1 MPSPAETHR
10 EKQINPTKFRVL
22 VVDDQESVRTA
33 IANVLLSRG
42 YDAVSAASGA
52 EALKRLKTEYFDV
65 MICDVRMPE
74 MSGLELLSEALLL
87 DQDLPVLMLTG
98 VAELATARDALARG
112 AMDYLKKPIE
122 MDELDAAVRAAAN
135 HRRDIAHRTPTDTMR
150 AVEHESVEMRGG
162 PLDGRGVPL
171 EESRYRLWVVMQP
184 DGEHVWA
191 AVDMPAGLPAG
202 SVLTGFYSYS
212 RAEKAMLWE
221 PRTK

>member
-1 MPSPAETHR
+1 MPFPDETSR
-10 EKQINPTKFRVL
+10 ENVAIPTKFRVL
-22 VVDDQESVRTA
+22 VVDDQQPVRDA
-33 IANVLLSRG
+33 IANVLVSRG
-42 YDAVSAASGA
+42 YESVAAASGA
-52 EALKRLKTEYFDV
+52 EALKRLKAEYFDV

-87 DQDLPVLMLTG
+87 DRDLPVLMLTG
-98 VAELATARDALARG
+98 VAEIGTARDALARG

-122 MDELDAAVRAAAN
+122 MDELDHAVRAAAN
-135 HRRDIAHRTPTDTMR
+135 HRRNIAHRTPTDTMP
-150 AVEHESVEMRGG
+150 AVEHEGVVMRGG
-162 PLDGRGVPL
+162 PLDQRWVPVA
-171 EESRYRLWVVMQP
+171 ESRYRLWVVMQS